1 MNELWRCRTPQ
12 DLMAV
17 QSDFMREA
25 VKELFERHRRI
36 ADKSVRLAEEAGS
49 HITKNIEEVKRAA

>member
-1 MNELWRCRTPQ
+1 
-12 DLMAV
+12 
-17 QSDFMREA
+17 MREA

>member
-1 MNELWRCRTPQ
+1 V
-12 DLMAV
+12 AA

-36 ADKSVRLAEEAGS
+36 ADMSVRLADEAGRR
-49 HITKNIEEVKRAA
+49 ITKSIEEVKRAA